1 MNYILCA
8 LAYVATIVAIVYGFS
23 KLRRTCPV
31 CEGKGVG
38 VSGTLCN
45 ACNGEGKL

>member
-8 LAYVATIVAIVYGFS
+8 LAYVATIAVILYGFF

-31 CEGKGVG
+31 CEGKGVEH
-38 VSGTLCN
+38 GTLCN